1 MLFLYLYHFKTTKY
15 NNMKRNLVLRGYQEG
30 AVDHIMKTPVCVLA
44 IAPNGGKTE
53 ISIKVIDRYLQ
64 KNPNAKILVLPHS
77 TNVLKDNY
85 YDRLEETKANFTY
98 SKEFDP
104 NSSVHIS
111 LPNSEKKIT
120 GKYDF
125 VIVDEAHE
133 NYFATREQRLI
144 KNINP
149 SKQLLLTGTPSIFIR
164 KGGFDI
170 FFIAANQIP
179 EIYSAKLNLELVAS
193 NYKWLGNYT
202 NDHEV
207 KKSFMFNVDDTRK
220 TLEAVMD
227 KLLQRLQ
234 TKFTPVQFNHPSWVT
249 KFKNW
254 AFTYDQIGKTMIACK
269 TISQANTVYDILKN
283 EHNMNVGLSH
293 SLNDTESSIINDFK
307 AGEYN
312 VLVVVNRGRL
322 GFSDVNLM
330 NLIDM
335 TGTHNP
341 DIIFQMFCRV
351 LRGTPD
357 MTKYYMKVTP
367 KELHNMSLTHLSVC
381 AGLMLTDIKF
391 LKIYNGRNFNDIQI
405 PIIRGNRPSPTVGS
419 TSGSGGT
426 RPNPVTRNI
435 LPEFTY
441 NVVDTMKSVLHDAEN
456 IASIYKM
463 TTIGHVKYTLGH
475 SKQRPKL
482 TFEDIVESCRG
493 NLSLVE

>member
-1 MLFLYLYHFKTTKY
+1 
-15 NNMKRNLVLRGYQEG
+15 MKRNLILRGYQEP
-30 AVDHIMKTPVCVLA
+30 AVDHIMKTPICVLA

-53 ISIKVIDRYLQ
+53 ISIEVISLYLRKHPTTKVL
-64 KNPNAKILVLPHS
+64 ILTHS

-85 YDRLEETKANFTY
+85 YDRLEDLNLDFTY
-98 SKEFDP
+98 SKDFDP
-104 NSSVHIS
+104 NTSVHIS

-120 GKYDF
+120 GQYDF

-133 NYFATREQRLI
+133 NYFAAREQRLI
-144 KNINP
+144 RNINP

-164 KGGFDI
+164 KGEYDI

-193 NYKWLGNYT
+193 NYKWLGNY
-202 NDHEV
+202 NLDHEV
-207 KKSFMFNVDDTRK
+207 KASFMFNVDDTRK
-220 TLEAVMD
+220 TLEAVME

-234 TKFTPVQFNHPSWVT
+234 TKFTPVQFNHPSWVS
-249 KFKNW
+249 KFKKW

-269 TISQANTVYDILKN
+269 NIAQANMVYDILKN
-283 EHNMNVGLSH
+283 EHNINVGLSH
-293 SLNDTESSIINDFK
+293 SENDKDSGVISEFK
-307 AGEYN
+307 DGVFN

-357 MTKYYMKVTP
+357 TQKYYMKVTP

-381 AGLMLTDIKF
+381 AGLMLTDMKF

-405 PIIRGNRPSPTVGS
+405 PIIRGNRPTSTGS
-419 TSGSGGT
+419 STGGSSGGS

-435 LPEFTY
+435 LPEFTHD
-441 NVVDTMKSVLHDAEN
+441 VIDTMKSVLHDAEN
-456 IASIYKM
+456 VASIYKM
-463 TTIGHVKYTLGH
+463 TTMGNVKYTLGH
-475 SKQRPKL
+475 SKKRPTL
-482 TFEDIVESCRG
+482 TKEDIFESCRG
-493 NLSLVE
+493 NLLLVD